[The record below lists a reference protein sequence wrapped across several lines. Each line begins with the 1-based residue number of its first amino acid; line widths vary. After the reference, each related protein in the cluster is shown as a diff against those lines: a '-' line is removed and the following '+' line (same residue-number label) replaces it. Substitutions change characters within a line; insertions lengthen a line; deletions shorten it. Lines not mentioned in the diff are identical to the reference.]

1 MDATELN
8 TGSLQ
13 RKDGTSI
20 TCDIVISG
28 NMMLCRQLLLLLKLD
43 STSIGNRFSD
53 CMKWK

>member
-8 TGSLQ
+8 TGSLE

-20 TCDIVISG
+20 ACDIVISG

-53 CMKWK
+53 CLKWK